1 MLDFIRRLFARAP
14 RFPGANA
21 LGPVFISY
29 RQSDG
34 TEVATDIAWALR
46 AAGVPVWQ
54 DKSDL
59 PPGDTRDRL
68 DEALDSGLSGAV
80 LLITPEIQHSEV
92 VRDTELPRLLALAK
106 DRSFALSIGSTI
118 ERSPGKLDYRA
129 PDRLLHQRRARL
141 SRFDQRPIST
151 GTQRAELA
159 RIQCRRRMQALHA
172 EIETSGRA
180 LLIDV
185 QTRVPP
191 FAALF
196 DADLVL
202 RLRPPEGRN
211 RRPHVRGLQDLQL
224 FLADLPYLIDLAG
237 ARKIRLRGAAHLSV
251 AYAIGAALPTT
262 KYGTVE
268 VEDTG
273 GFVWS
278 LGAPVPVPAEGQS
291 LIAAEVLRH
300 EADGHAAVLIYV
312 DLLSERSDAAFD
324 ALISAVD
331 PFQGVAH
338 LRPTAVGNL
347 DSSDTGALVGEI
359 SQFVRRFADQHQTTD
374 VHLLLRCPW
383 PLALQIG
390 RALNTMRVRLYE
402 WEDRAEADGTAM
414 PAGYHPSLV
423 VRSGTGASPIEAVL
437 LEGTDG

>member
-80 LLITPEIQHSEV
+80 LLLTPEIQHSEV

-172 EIETSGRA
+172 EI
-180 LLIDV
+180 
-185 QTRVPP
+185 
-191 FAALF
+191 
-196 DADLVL
+196 
-202 RLRPPEGRN
+202 
-211 RRPHVRGLQDLQL
+211 
-224 FLADLPYLIDLAG
+224 
-237 ARKIRLRGAAHLSV
+237 
-251 AYAIGAALPTT
+251 
-262 KYGTVE
+262 
-268 VEDTG
+268 
-273 GFVWS
+273 
-278 LGAPVPVPAEGQS
+278 
-291 LIAAEVLRH
+291 
-300 EADGHAAVLIYV
+300 
-312 DLLSERSDAAFD
+312 
-324 ALISAVD
+324 
-331 PFQGVAH
+331 
-338 LRPTAVGNL
+338 
-347 DSSDTGALVGEI
+347 
-359 SQFVRRFADQHQTTD
+359 
-374 VHLLLRCPW
+374 
-383 PLALQIG
+383 
-390 RALNTMRVRLYE
+390 
-402 WEDRAEADGTAM
+402 
-414 PAGYHPSLV
+414 
-423 VRSGTGASPIEAVL
+423 
-437 LEGTDG
+437 

>member
-1 MLDFIRRLFARAP
+1 MFNLILRVLRRESSL
-14 RFPGANA
+14 PGANA

-34 TEVATDIAWALR
+34 AEFATDVAWALR

-68 DEALDSGLSGAV
+68 DEALASGLSGAV
-80 LLITPEIQHSEV
+80 LLITPEIEHSEV
-92 VRDTELPRLLALAK
+92 VRNTELPRLLALAK

-129 PDRLLHQRRARL
+129 PDRLLHQRRRRL
-141 SRFDQRPIST
+141 QRFDQRPIST
-151 GTQRAELA
+151 ATQRAELA
-159 RIQCRRRMQALHA
+159 RMQCRRRMQALRA
-172 EIETSGRA
+172 EIEASGRP
-180 LLIDV
+180 LLVDV
-185 QTRVPP
+185 QTRIPP

-211 RRPHVRGLQDLQL
+211 RRPHIRGLEDLQL

-237 ARKIRLRGAAHLSV
+237 ARTVRLRGAAHLSV

-273 GFVWS
+273 GHIWR
-278 LGAPVPVPAEGQS
+278 LNTPVPVPGEGRALISAEILREEAEG
-291 LIAAEVLRH
+291 R
-300 EADGHAAVLIYV
+300 DAVLVYV
-312 DLLSERSDAAFD
+312 DVLAERSDAAFD
-324 ALISAVD
+324 ALVSETEL
-331 PFQGVAH
+331 FRGVAH
-338 LRPTAVGNL
+338 LRPNEIGNL
-347 DSSDTGALVGEI
+347 DPSETGVLVGEI
-359 SQFVRRFADQHQTTD
+359 SRFIRQFADQHRTTNID
-374 VHLLLRCPW
+374 LLLRSPW
-383 PLALQIG
+383 PVALQLG

-402 WEDRAEADGTAM
+402 WEDGVEDGAT
-414 PAGYHPSLV
+414 PAPARYLSSLI
-423 VRSGTGASPIEAVL
+423 VRSGTGTSPIEAVL
-437 LEGTDG
+437 LEADD